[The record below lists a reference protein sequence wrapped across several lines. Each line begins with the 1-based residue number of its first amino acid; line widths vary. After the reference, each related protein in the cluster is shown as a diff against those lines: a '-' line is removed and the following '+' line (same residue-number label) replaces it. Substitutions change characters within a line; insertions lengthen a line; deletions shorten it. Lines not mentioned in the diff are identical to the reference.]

1 MVNRLTDSQVGRRQA
16 GRKVHIPRN
25 KKETSR
31 HVKSNIQA
39 AQELSRETGEQVKVQ
54 VAILAV

>member
-1 MVNRLTDSQVGRRQA
+1 LVNRRTDSQVGRRQA
-16 GRKVHIPRN
+16 DRKVAIQRN
-25 KKETSR
+25 EEETSR